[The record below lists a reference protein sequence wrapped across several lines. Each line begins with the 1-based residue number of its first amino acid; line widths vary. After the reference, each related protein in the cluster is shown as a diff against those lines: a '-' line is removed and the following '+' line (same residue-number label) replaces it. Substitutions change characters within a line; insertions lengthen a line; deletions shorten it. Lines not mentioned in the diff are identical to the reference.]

1 MFGLTLIR
9 RRGIEVSPVEYM
21 KVGLV
26 AVTPVLA
33 AAILVLWLEVR

>member
-26 AVTPVLA
+26 AVPPVPA
-33 AAILVLWLEVR
+33 ATLVLWLDVR